1 LAEIYWDVRC
11 RLYPKVGIVLIADL
25 IEQIANSLRN
35 GQSRQNFIFRLIFV
49 CGVTAGYTLFVS
61 WLHAS
66 IGDAVFIAVIFPVLL
81 AGWLFGA
88 LGGVVFS
95 LLAIV
100 LNLLLII
107 SMNLD
112 QGPIVSRFGYSI
124 YVFLIIL
131 LGLATGWVAEMR
143 RGWRDERL
151 RRRLLEFRPSESG
164 QISQTILEHSPV
176 GITVRN
182 HDGELLFYNSAWLQ
196 IWGLDDDR
204 VADQEARTRRL
215 PFSQRYPHLA
225 KYTEA
230 INEIFQKG
238 GELFIAEIPAQRHD
252 NGETIW
258 ISQYLYALQDAKEQ
272 VDKVVLMTQ
281 DVTQRFETQEI
292 IKESEKRYR
301 GIFDHANDINLIL
314 HESVIIDCNQR
325 ALDLFGISRDQILG
339 QDPSNF
345 SPLYQPEGSLS
356 AEKLNEKIVAALE
369 GKPQRF
375 EWLHQRQDGEP
386 FMVEVSLNRLDFPS
400 GPQILAA
407 LRDITERK
415 RSEDVQ
421 TAIYRISEAANSSTG
436 LQELFTTIHAI
447 LNELIA
453 AENMFIALY
462 DAEKDLITFPYFVD
476 QYDPAPEP
484 RQPSGG
490 LTEFVLHTQQPQ
502 LISPERFDLLVE
514 EGQVTNIGTPSV
526 DWLGVPLKV
535 EDQIIGVLGTQT
547 YQPGV
552 RFGKAERDIVSFVSD
567 QIAMA
572 VHRKRGEERLKYL
585 SIHDPLTG
593 LYNRAYFE
601 EELARLERGR
611 KFPVSVLVADLD
623 GLKKIND
630 QYGHAAGDQALCQAA
645 SLLQNAFRAEDG
657 LARIGGDEF
666 AVLLPKVGRVEA
678 DEVVER
684 VHCLLAEYTRASKGP
699 VFDIS
704 IGIATCDAGSPV
716 GDRTARREEGSIP
729 KFLNEAMRLADER
742 MYQDKKRHKHV
753 SANP

>member
-1 LAEIYWDVRC
+1 MIE
-11 RLYPKVGIVLIADL
+11 PIASQLKND
-25 IEQIANSLRN
+25 QV
-35 GQSRQNFIFRLIFV
+35 RQNFIYRLIFV
-49 CGVTAGYTLFVS
+49 CGVTAGYALFVY
-61 WLHAS
+61 WLYAF
-66 IGDAVFIAVIFPVLL
+66 IGDVVFIAIIFPVLL

-88 LGGVVFS
+88 LGGVIFS

-100 LNLLLII
+100 LNILLTI
-107 SMNLD
+107 SMNID
-112 QGPIVSRFGYSI
+112 QGPIVGRFADNI

-131 LGLATGWVAEMR
+131 LGLASGWAVDLN
-143 RGWRDERL
+143 RGWRHERL
-151 RRRLLEFRPSESG
+151 RRRLLEFRLSESE

-182 HDGELLFYNSAWLQ
+182 HQGELLFYNSAWLQ

-204 VADQEARTRRL
+204 VVDQEARTRQL
-215 PFSQRYPHLA
+215 PFSQRYPYLST
-225 KYTEA
+225 YTEA
-230 INEIFQKG
+230 VNEIFQKG
-238 GELFIAEIPAQRHD
+238 GELFIAEMSARRQD

-258 ISQYLYALQDAKEQ
+258 ISQYLYALQDAKGQ
-272 VDKVVLMTQ
+272 VDKVVVMTQ

-314 HESVIIDCNQR
+314 HEGVIIDCNQR
-325 ALDLFGISRDQILG
+325 ALDLFDIGRDQILG
-339 QDPSNF
+339 QAPSDF
-345 SPLYQPEGSLS
+345 SPLYQPDGSLS
-356 AEKLNEKIVAALE
+356 AEKSNKKIAAALE
-369 GKPQRF
+369 GEPQRF
-375 EWLHQRQDGEP
+375 EWLHQRQDGET

-415 RSEDVQ
+415 RSEEVQ
-421 TAIYRISEAANSSTG
+421 AAIYRISEAANSSIG

-484 RQPSGG
+484 RRPSGG
-490 LTEFVLHTQQPQ
+490 LTEFVLRTQQTQ

-514 EGQVTNIGTPSV
+514 EGHVMNIGTPSV

-535 EDQIIGVLGTQT
+535 EDQIVGVLGTQT

-630 QYGHAAGDQALCQAA
+630 QFGHAAGDQALCQAA
-645 SLLQNAFRAEDG
+645 RLLQGAFRAEDG

-666 AVLLPKVGRVEA
+666 AVLLPRVGRFEA
-678 DEVVER
+678 EEVVQR
-684 VHCLLAEYTRASKGP
+684 VHCLLDEYNLASKGP

-704 IGIATCDAGSPV
+704 IGIATCETGSPV
-716 GDRTARREEGSIP
+716 GDRTVSSEGGSAS

-742 MYQDKKRHKHV
+742 MYQDKKRHKHTEPRR
-753 SANP
+753 A